1 MSSSPGHGYGLGTDP
16 KLTQRN
22 QKITLLGDRRA
33 VKSLADSTTY
43 FKFKVNPMNR
53 THKIVFFTL
62 SVLILTTEVQ
72 AQSLAEKE
80 KQWQSHLPATDAVYS
95 HLRVWQDVKGNGLV
109 VLKVT

>member
-1 MSSSPGHGYGLGTDP
+1 M
-16 KLTQRN
+16 
-22 QKITLLGDRRA
+22 
-33 VKSLADSTTY
+33 KSLADSTTY